1 MRLLWERA
9 VLAGDSGP
17 GVTTGKEKKP
27 VQAHLCST
35 LTERVPLYP
44 AEDAPHKLLV
54 ELCVDHL
61 EALDVAE
68 GEGKV
73 GRVGAGA

>member
-1 MRLLWERA
+1 M
-9 VLAGDSGP
+9 LAILIPPPSR
-17 GVTTGKEKKP
+17 KEK
-27 VQAHLCST
+27 QRDIAHLCST

-44 AEDAPHKLLV
+44 AEDASHKLLV

-68 GEGKV
+68 REGKV
-73 GRVGAGA
+73 GRVGAGP